1 MPNQALKSLPEAT
14 GGVPVEIWS
23 APRGPI
29 ANLAHG
35 FGKKVVTR
43 RRFFRFRFR
52 YLEDHRN
59 REESRSMGDRMG
71 MTLWL
76 CQQFANLKMAQSK

>member
-43 RRFFRFRFR
+43 RRIFFVFV
-52 YLEDHRN
+52 
-59 REESRSMGDRMG
+59 
-71 MTLWL
+71 
-76 CQQFANLKMAQSK
+76 FAIWRITGIAKNHVPWEIEWV